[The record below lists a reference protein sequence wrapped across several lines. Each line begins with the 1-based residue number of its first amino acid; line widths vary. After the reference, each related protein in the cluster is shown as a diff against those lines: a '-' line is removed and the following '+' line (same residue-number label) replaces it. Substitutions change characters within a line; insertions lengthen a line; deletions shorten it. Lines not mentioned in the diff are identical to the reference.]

1 MSEEQARNET
11 LIRFEDAVEQLGIK
25 SWGLVNRMREAGLL
39 VRLNF
44 PEESRY
50 DWQAEA
56 FWVKT
61 RLETVHLGG
70 CDEHGDPILKRDENG
85 EPLLWEKRESVWK
98 SLSIPGRAV
107 VTLKGME
114 HLAESLRE
122 GLLGFDLLPGLEVIP
137 EGRQE
142 TLEHVVWRELGDEP
156 PWTLA
161 SPGHPGIVTL
171 ERLLRPTEQ
180 ERETGIKPPR
190 LEVLKRDLLKIR
202 PQGRKLQGFQGRRSN
217 TSETNAYQELLE
229 RTLTER
235 NSAGRPLNWKRVLDS
250 LKHHLEEGDSLDTT
264 GGGVCLTIAAG
275 TDDKEVIKRKPR
287 TFKHDLTAHRKAAKQ
302 ISVSD

>member
-61 RLETVHLGG
+61 RHETVHLGG

-85 EPLLWEKRESVWK
+85 EPLLRENRESVWK

-107 VTLKGME
+107 ITLKGME

-122 GLLGFDLLPGLEVIP
+122 GLWGFDLLPGLEVIP
-137 EGRQE
+137 EGQQE

-161 SPGHPGIVTL
+161 SPDHPGIITL

-217 TSETNAYQELLE
+217 TSETNAYRELLW
-229 RTLTER
+229 RTLKER

-250 LKHHLEEGDSLDTT
+250 LKHHLEEGDSLEIK
-264 GGGVCLTIAAG
+264 GGQIQLRIAVG
-275 TDDKEVIKRKPR
+275 TEEEEVITRTVS
-287 TFKHDLTAHRKAAKQ
+287 TFKKDLSQYRQKLLKITITK
-302 ISVSD
+302 